1 MCKQGRLRCLGS
13 PSRLKARYGGALAL
27 EVQAGAS
34 AAAQAALAAWV
45 AAELGAELQ
54 VRMLVKGGEIH
65 EPARVCCQHIRG
77 NKAWCVAPCMADGA
91 CMHMHRR
98 LCRVASPHHSAL

>member
-1 MCKQGRLRCLGS
+1 MVCVAQALHVCKQGRLRCLGS

-34 AAAQAALAAWV
+34 AEAQAALAEWA

-54 VRMLVKGGEIH
+54 
-65 EPARVCCQHIRG
+65 ARVKSRI
-77 NKAWCVAPCMADGA
+77 MT
-91 CMHMHRR
+91 
-98 LCRVASPHHSAL
+98 